1 MTDTNNNL
9 SCSFCGK
16 LQNQVKKLIA
26 GPDVYICDDC
36 VNLCGNILHG
46 EAVPVD
52 ATEAPQTDIPTPR
65 KIREFLDQ
73 FVIGQEAAKMV
84 VSVAVHNHYKRLANP
99 IIDEVELEKSNILL
113 LGPTGSGKTLMA
125 QSIAKLLDV
134 PFAIADATSL
144 TEAGYVGDDVE
155 TIITRLL
162 QAADGDVALCERGI
176 IYLDEIDKKAK
187 KSENMSV
194 TRDVSGEGVQQ
205 ALLKIIEGAEVRVP
219 PQGGRKHPNAEM
231 LTINTKNILFIV
243 GGAFVGLDDIIDRR
257 INKNRS
263 SIGFGAA
270 ISNKSADRDLR
281 VGDRLHMVEPEDVAR
296 YGIIPELIGR
306 LPVITH
312 LEELNEAQLV
322 QVLTEP
328 KNAIIKQYVKLFGLE
343 KVELEFSPDALQ
355 EVAKMAIERKT
366 GARGLRSVIEKR
378 LIRVQYE
385 LPELAV
391 DGVNKIVVNKG
402 VIQGTDVPL
411 QIRPDNDSAPK
422 TKGPKAV

>member
-1 MTDTNNNL
+1 MTDTNINL
-9 SCSFCGK
+9 GCSFCSK
-16 LQNQVKKLIA
+16 RQDQVKKLIA
-26 GPDVYICDDC
+26 GPDVYICDSC
-36 VNLCGNILHG
+36 VGLCSDILTG
-46 EAVPVD
+46 EAQPVAED
-52 ATEAPQTDIPTPR
+52 KPETGDIPTPR
-65 KIREFLDQ
+65 DINKFLDQ
-73 FVIGQEAAKMV
+73 YVIGQADAKMV

-99 IIDEVELEKSNILL
+99 IIDDVELEKSNILL

-162 QAADGDVALCERGI
+162 TAAEGDVAKAERGI

-219 PQGGRKHPNAEM
+219 PQGGRKHPNAE
-231 LTINTKNILFIV
+231 TITVNTKNILFIV
-243 GGAFVGLDDIIDRR
+243 GGAFVGLEDIIDGRL
-257 INKNRS
+257 NKDSS
-263 SIGFGAA
+263 SIGFGAT
-270 ISNKSADRDLR
+270 IKSKDRKDNRRAGEL
-281 VGDRLHMVEPEDVAR
+281 LASVEPEDITR
-296 YGIIPELIGR
+296 FGLIPELVGR

-312 LEELNEAQLV
+312 LEELDEAQLV

-328 KNAIIKQYVKLFGLE
+328 KNAIVKQYTKLFGLE
-343 KVELEFSPDALQ
+343 KIDLEFQPEAL
-355 EVAKMAIERKT
+355 VAIAKHAIERRT

-378 LIRVQYE
+378 LISVQYE
-385 LPELAV
+385 LPELRV
-391 DGVNKIVVNKG
+391 DGVKRVVVSEG
-402 VIQGTDVPL
+402 VITGSTKPDL
-411 QIRPDNDSAPK
+411 IREAQ
-422 TKGPKAV
+422 GPKAV